1 MGIFWNGVTLVNS
14 RGRQHTTEASS
25 LPNLRWKK
33 NEYDVT
39 SSQRA
44 RARGN
49 LTVAEYFSEAIPL
62 ALVYTLENAVL
73 GRFVRSFVRAVPIWL
88 KMRTLE
94 EVQATLQ
101 IAKLKEEDLRKTIQC
116 LSYGDNV
123 SSADYCLV
131 ELDDTLC
138 KHIEAGQR

>member
-1 MGIFWNGVTLVNS
+1 MQLTAVIHPEEFPPTSHPVPKRGEFFSVSASVLVCLELNS
-14 RGRQHTTEASS
+14 QGFHFFSTFGSQISS
-25 LPNLRWKK
+25 
-33 NEYDVT
+33 
-39 SSQRA
+39 
-44 RARGN
+44 
-49 LTVAEYFSEAIPL
+49 
-62 ALVYTLENAVL
+62 ALME
-73 GRFVRSFVRAVPIWL
+73 
-88 KMRTLE
+88 KRTLE

-101 IAKLKEEDLRKTIQC
+101 IAKLKEEDLQTTIHC